1 MSYKV
6 NKVKLLKI
14 VIILNN
20 YVNRLLIDSYLSI
33 THSFPNAQV
42 EVDSEDNESIFV
54 ESYKMMVIVAQ
65 YLGL

>member
-1 MSYKV
+1 M
-6 NKVKLLKI
+6 

-33 THSFPNAQV
+33 TRFFPNAQV
-42 EVDSEDNESIFV
+42 EVDSEDNQSIFV
-54 ESYKMMVIVAQ
+54 ESYKMMVILVQ